1 MSNHRGVMIPVH
13 GKPVGLTI
21 CFYEIDMLILH

>member
-1 MSNHRGVMIPVH
+1 MSNHLGCNGSVH